1 MATFFGLS
9 IFPSKF
15 KSGHFLDEVLKK
27 FTVIGGNG
35 SQELA
40 KKIAKK
46 LNASYLNCNLR
57 VFPDGEGK
65 ITIQGKPKKGS
76 IVVVQS
82 THPPV
87 DSHLI
92 QALSIM
98 SKAKQYSS
106 DVIAVIPYFG
116 YARQDRE
123 FLPGE
128 IVTMRTIAKLF
139 KVLGVSKVIVVDIHI
154 ALEHFKIPARN
165 VSAVP
170 QLVSYVKKLGLKK
183 PVIVSPDLGGVQRAK
198 EFAKLYGT
206 NYVSLQKQRNRH
218 TGKIQI
224 RSTNLKEVKGRDL
237 ILVDDMIS
245 TGGSIIKATEFL
257 KKQKCKR
264 IFVACTHALLR
275 DNAEIK
281 IKKAGVSK
289 IISTNTIPGNTSIVD
304 VSSIIAKAIV

>member
-1 MATFFGLS
+1 
-9 IFPSKF
+9 
-15 KSGHFLDEVLKK
+15 VLKK
-27 FTVIGGNG
+27 FTVIGGNA
-35 SQELA
+35 SQDLA

-82 THPPV
+82 TYPPV

-128 IVTMRTIAKLF
+128 IVTMRAIAKLF
-139 KVLGVSKVIVVDIHI
+139 KAVGVSKVIVVDIHSKI

-165 VSAVP
+165 VSAVH

-275 DNAEIK
+275 DNAEMK

-304 VSSIIAKAIV
+304 VSSIIAKTIV

>member
-1 MATFFGLS
+1 MLR
-9 IFPSKF
+9 
-15 KSGHFLDEVLKK
+15 K
-27 FTVIGGNG
+27 FTVIGGNA
-35 SQELA
+35 SQDLA
-40 KKIAKK
+40 KKIAIK
-46 LNASYLNCNLR
+46 LNAPYLKCNLR
-57 VFPDGEGK
+57 IFPDGEGK
-65 ITIQGKPKKGS
+65 ITIQGKPKKGK

-82 THPPV
+82 TYPPV

-92 QALSIM
+92 QALSII
-98 SKAKQYSS
+98 SKAKQYSAN
-106 DVIAVIPYFG
+106 VIAVIPYFG

-123 FLPGE
+123 FLAGE
-128 IVTMRTIAKLF
+128 IVTMKVIAKLF
-139 KVLGVSKVIVVDIHI
+139 KALGVSKVIVVDIHSKI
-154 ALEHFKIPARN
+154 ALDLFKIPARN
-165 VSAVP
+165 VSAIP

-183 PVIVSPDLGGVQRAK
+183 PVIVSPDFGGVQRAK

-206 NYVSLQKQRNRH
+206 NYVSLQKQRNRY

-224 RSTNLKEVKGRDL
+224 NSTNLKEVKNRDL

-264 IFVACTHALLR
+264 IFVACTHALLT
-275 DNAEIK
+275 DNAELK
-281 IKKAGVSK
+281 IRKAGVSK